1 VTKTVL
7 LALLAAPLLLMLG
20 SPAEA
25 APKSEVTVVSFTFD
39 GTFKSQDM
47 FAKVLASHEMAGTFY
62 VNSGYLDYPAYLSVD
77 QLRSI
82 ARNRS
87 EIGGASLYGNDLV
100 ERSESQAGREI
111 CDDRATLAQLGFQV
125 TTFAY
130 PHGHASATVKAA
142 AQRCGYNSARRY
154 TGLFESASQCS
165 SCPAAETLPPSDDF
179 RIRTAAQSTELADLK
194 ERVTRAER
202 AGGGWV
208 PLVFT
213 KVCVCPTDS
222 TAISPD
228 DFEAFVEWLQ
238 HRPATTVVRTIDQ
251 VMGGTLKPVQG
262 EALRR
267 LVPDPSA
274 AIGEKEPLSKAAA
287 WSVFGL
293 GIGQAQIIFTGVLV
307 SIAVVVT
314 YRIAT
319 KGNRHAV

>member
-25 APKSEVTVVSFTFD
+25 APKDEVTVVSFTFD

-47 FAKVLASHEMAGTFY
+47 FAKVLASHEMAGTFF
-62 VNSGYLDYPAYLSVD
+62 VNSGYLGYPAYLSVD

-82 ARNRS
+82 ARNRN

-100 ERSESQAGREI
+100 ERSQSQAGREI

-154 TGLFESASQCS
+154 TGLFESQSQCS

-179 RIRTAAQSTELADLK
+179 RIRTAAQSTELADLQ
-194 ERVTRAER
+194 ERVMRAER

-213 KVCVCPTDS
+213 KVCVCPADS
-222 TAISPD
+222 TAITPD

-238 HRPATTVVRTIDQ
+238 RRPATTVVRTIDQ

-262 EALRR
+262 VALRR
-267 LVPDPSA
+267 LVPDPST

-307 SIAVVVT
+307 SIAMVVT

-319 KGNRHAV
+319 KGNRHVV